1 MARRSYYRS
10 LAATVSII
18 AMMSSSAALAAT
30 DEDVGVFA
38 SLWQVLGELWSSSPE
53 EVPSD
58 PETPVTPESQSKSSP
73 VLFVQPIEI
82 GFENSVVEVKEGA
95 GRLEIPLNLSAIPER
110 EIEISYRVER
120 GSASSPEDFVDSGN
134 GVLVIRPGEAR
145 PSILQSIPDDT
156 EYEGEVPENYYLEI
170 TSVKGGSFGA
180 RNRVE
185 IRIEENDP
193 KPAPRQKVGRLTA
206 VPSLIDFGRVDAGSA
221 YDVDVTVR
229 QTGDTAIL
237 IGAVEET
244 ADRVRI
250 ISGNCNSVELSDGA
264 NCTIRLRF
272 EPDSDGLFKGTL
284 LVQGKTEANGDERIA
299 DLRIPLRGEGHL
311 KRPDPDPYRQL
322 RANLQL
328 NRRLSKG
335 VVVSSVVQPVKP
347 SPREYITQQDYDPQ
361 AAPGNAHVTL
371 PIDLE
376 RMITSFQ
383 SIPCVLENSINS
395 QHPGQAVCIVEQN
408 VYSYHGFKH
417 RYVLIPGG
425 SKFQGSYTPLAKQ
438 GDTRLSILWQRLL
451 KPDGSMLM
459 LPDGLPTQDAMG
471 RTSMPGEIDNRMW
484 EQFGTPILL
493 TALTALAS
501 ELVPQGTEGLSGAEQ
516 ILVEGES
523 RIVTQML
530 SNNLDLKPIMTIP
543 TGSRLTVKPTIDLIF
558 EPTRIRVL
566 GSSSGIEQASL
577 EDKEAGNNQQADD
590 TGSSSG
596 PPSLAAKPTTH

>member
-1 MARRSYYRS
+1 MACRSFYRS
-10 LAATVSII
+10 LAVTVSIVAI
-18 AMMSSSAALAAT
+18 LSSSGAKAAN
-30 DEDVGVFA
+30 DEETGLFA
-38 SLWQVLGELWSSSPE
+38 SLWQVLGELWGGSPDE
-53 EVPSD
+53 LPTEQ
-58 PETPVTPESQSKSSP
+58 EMPVTTESKSKSSP

-82 GFENSVVEVKEGA
+82 SFDNGVIDVIEGSGKLEV
-95 GRLEIPLNLSAIPER
+95 PLHLSAAPER
-110 EIEISYRVER
+110 EIEISYRIER
-120 GSASSPEDFVDSGN
+120 GTASSPEDFVDSGN
-134 GVLVIRPGEAR
+134 GVLTIRPGEAN
-145 PSILQSIPDDT
+145 PTILQSIPDDT
-156 EYEGEVPENYYLEI
+156 DYEGDIPENYYIEI
-170 TSVKGGSFGA
+170 ISVKGGSFGT

-185 IRIEENDP
+185 VRIADNDP

-206 VPSLIDFGRVDAGSA
+206 VPSMIDFGKVDAGSA

-229 QTGDTAIL
+229 QTGDTAIQ

-250 ISGNCNSVELSDGA
+250 VSGTCNSVELSAGA

-272 EPDSDGLFKGTL
+272 EPDSDGLFEGTL
-284 LVQGKTEANGDERIA
+284 LIQGKTEANGDQRIA
-299 DLRIPLRGEGHL
+299 DLRIPLRGEGFL
-311 KRPDPDPYRQL
+311 KRPDPDPYKQL

-335 VVVSSVVQPVKP
+335 AVVSSVVQPVKP
-347 SPREYITQQDYDPQ
+347 SPREYITQQDYDPN

-493 TALTALAS
+493 TALTAIAS

-566 GSSSGIEQASL
+566 GRSTGSEQANL
-577 EDKEAGNNQQADD
+577 KDKEASNSQIADD
-590 TGSSSG
+590 QGSSSG
-596 PPSLAAKPTTH
+596 PPSLAAQPTTH

>member
-1 MARRSYYRS
+1 M
-10 LAATVSII
+10 
-18 AMMSSSAALAAT
+18 
-30 DEDVGVFA
+30 
-38 SLWQVLGELWSSSPE
+38 
-53 EVPSD
+53 
-58 PETPVTPESQSKSSP
+58 
-73 VLFVQPIEI
+73 
-82 GFENSVVEVKEGA
+82 
-95 GRLEIPLNLSAIPER
+95 
-110 EIEISYRVER
+110 
-120 GSASSPEDFVDSGN
+120 
-134 GVLVIRPGEAR
+134 
-145 PSILQSIPDDT
+145 
-156 EYEGEVPENYYLEI
+156 
-170 TSVKGGSFGA
+170 
-180 RNRVE
+180 
-185 IRIEENDP
+185 
-193 KPAPRQKVGRLTA
+193 
-206 VPSLIDFGRVDAGSA
+206 
-221 YDVDVTVR
+221 
-229 QTGDTAIL
+229 
-237 IGAVEET
+237 
-244 ADRVRI
+244 
-250 ISGNCNSVELSDGA
+250 
-264 NCTIRLRF
+264 
-272 EPDSDGLFKGTL
+272 
-284 LVQGKTEANGDERIA
+284 
-299 DLRIPLRGEGHL
+299 
-311 KRPDPDPYRQL
+311 
-322 RANLQL
+322 QL

-408 VYSYHGFKH
+408 VYSYHGFRH

-471 RTSMPGEIDNRMW
+471 RTSLPGEIDNRMW

-566 GSSSGIEQASL
+566 GSSSGVKQASL
-577 EDKEAGNNQQADD
+577 AENEGSNSQSVDD
-590 TGSSSG
+590 QGSSSG
-596 PPSLAAKPTTH
+596 PPSLAAQPTTH

>member
-1 MARRSYYRS
+1 MARRSIYRS
-10 LAATVSII
+10 LAVTVSVV
-18 AMMSSSAALAAT
+18 ALLSSSSAVAAT
-30 DEDVGVFA
+30 DEETGVFA
-38 SLWQVLGELWSSSPE
+38 SLWQVLSELWGSSSD
-53 EVPSD
+53 EVPAQT
-58 PETPVTPESQSKSSP
+58 ETPATTESQSKSSP

-82 GFENSVVEVKEGA
+82 GFAKSMIDVIEGT
-95 GRLEIPLNLSAIPER
+95 GRLEVPLELSAVPER
-110 EIEISYRVER
+110 EIEISYRVDR
-120 GSASSPEDFVDSGN
+120 GTASSPEDFVDSGN
-134 GVLVIRPGEAR
+134 GVLVIRPGEAK

-156 EYEGEVPENYYLEI
+156 DYEGDIPENYYLEI
-170 TSVKGGSFGA
+170 TSVKGGSFGS

-206 VPSLIDFGRVDAGSA
+206 VPSTIDFGRIDAGSA

-229 QTGDTAIL
+229 QSGDTDIR

-250 ISGNCNSVELSDGA
+250 ISGNCNNVELSIGA
-264 NCTIRLRF
+264 SCTIRLRF
-272 EPDSDGLFKGTL
+272 EPDSDGIFEGTL

-299 DLRIPLRGEGHL
+299 DLRIPLHGEGHL
-311 KRPDPDPYRQL
+311 KLPDPDPYRQL
-322 RANLQL
+322 RANMQL

-408 VYSYHGFKH
+408 VYSYHGFRH

-471 RTSMPGEIDNRMW
+471 RTSLPGEIDNRMW

-566 GSSSGIEQASL
+566 GSSSGVKQASL
-577 EDKEAGNNQQADD
+577 AENEGSNSQSVDD
-590 TGSSSG
+590 QGSSSG
-596 PPSLAAKPTTH
+596 PPSLAAQPTTH